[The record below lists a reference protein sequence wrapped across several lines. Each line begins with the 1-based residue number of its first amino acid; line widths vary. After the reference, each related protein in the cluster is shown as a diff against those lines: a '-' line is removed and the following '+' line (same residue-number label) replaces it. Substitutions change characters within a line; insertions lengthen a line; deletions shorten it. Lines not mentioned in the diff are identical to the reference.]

1 MNASLSATMMDMKI
15 GREEVL
21 TLVEA
26 GERIGLSPNTL
37 RNQIKRGVL
46 PAHLAGKTYLVRP
59 KDLEKYERDHMG
71 KPGAASPDH
80 PRTGNRKP
88 RKPKEK
94 DDV

>member
-1 MNASLSATMMDMKI
+1 MTAMAPATITDMKI

-46 PAHLAGKTYLVRP
+46 PAVLIGKTYLVRP
-59 KDLEKYERDHMG
+59 KDLEAYERKHKG

-80 PRTGNRKP
+80 PRVGNRKP
-88 RKPKEK
+88 RKSDNSDGK
-94 DDV
+94 